1 MSEWPDAEVV
11 NFYDDR
17 DILEVSVAG
26 GDPML
31 MSGLG
36 VRLILLPVFVLRV
49 FAKAEGDA

>member
-26 GDPML
+26 GQPVL
-31 MSGLG
+31 MSGLAA
-36 VRLILLPVFVLRV
+36 RLIRLPVFVLRV
-49 FAKAEGDA
+49 FAKAKGES